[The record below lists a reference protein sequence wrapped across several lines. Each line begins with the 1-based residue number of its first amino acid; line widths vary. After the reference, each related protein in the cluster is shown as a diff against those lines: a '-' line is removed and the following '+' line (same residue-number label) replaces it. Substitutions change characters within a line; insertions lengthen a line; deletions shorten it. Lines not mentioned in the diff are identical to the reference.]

1 MAYIDL
7 TFNTVNSSVDI
18 GDTVYYSNPTTSDG
32 FSTSSE
38 NILIG
43 NVVSVENVDSTTVM
57 KVECEIDLIPPTSSS
72 FIFFSKNNIVNLSSV
87 RGYYG
92 LIEFKN
98 NSIGALEL
106 FTVGCDISQSSK

>member
-7 TFNTVNSSVDI
+7 TFNTINSSASV
-18 GDTVYYSNPTTSDG
+18 GDTIYYSNPVTSGG

-43 NVVSVENVDSTTVM
+43 DIESINDNGATVVI
-57 KVECEIDLIPPTSSS
+57 KVNCEIDLIPPTTDS
-72 FIFFSKNNIVNLSSV
+72 FIFFSKDNVANISSV

-92 LIEFKN
+92 LIKFKN
-98 NSIGALEL
+98 NSTASSEL

>member
-7 TFNTVNSSVDI
+7 TFNTINASINV
-18 GDTVYYSNPTTSDG
+18 GDTIYYSNPVTSNG

-43 NVVSVENVDSTTVM
+43 DIESIDSGDETTVI
-57 KVECEIDLIPPTSSS
+57 KINCEVGLSPPTTDS
-72 FIFFSKNNIVNLSSV
+72 FIFFSKDNVVNLSSIK
-87 RGYYG
+87 GYYG

-98 NSIGALEL
+98 NSTTSSEL
-106 FTVGCDISQSSK
+106 FSVGCDISQSSK

>member
-1 MAYIDL
+1 M
-7 TFNTVNSSVDI
+7 V
-18 GDTVYYSNPTTSDG
+18 

-38 NILIG
+38 NVLIG
-43 NVVSVENVDSTTVM
+43 NVESISSGDNETTII
-57 KVECEIDLIPPTSSS
+57 KINCEVDLIPPTSSS
-72 FIFFSKNNIVNLSSV
+72 FIFFNKNNTVNLSSV

-98 NSIGALEL
+98 NSISASEL